1 MQFQGGKKMFS
12 KKVLVIKQTSEN
24 YSSMNKP
31 ACGICRLEKE
41 NDLLTVFLSLVGF
54 TALNSGEYR
63 LFIVSDDKTVVKKDL
78 GKNPASAAIPIISGL
93 SLEKGLS
100 AGLWTVKND
109 IPLLIAYGKSEEA
122 TLTFKDYG
130 AVVVNE
136 IIAERKLRE
145 REKEFTL
152 PVVEKTE
159 ENPETESAT
168 KQHTVP
174 QLFRLYDDEAVATEN
189 YYDENQDIQQKL
201 SAIKELSYE
210 YMRRKNDDGDGLRT
224 QKEREGEKDLNLS
237 QNETD
242 DKGSEVAPY
251 YLTVKDELD
260 GIFDKYPEEQDIEKV
275 ISGSRFAKI
284 YYAEDKYYVV
294 GLIKENDK
302 EKYICYGVPSKYQPT
317 PPKELA
323 GYCCFVP
330 LSIFDLKGDGYFMMF
345 QDAYTGKCVH
355 KG

>member
-1 MQFQGGKKMFS
+1 MFAKKI
-12 KKVLVIKQTSEN
+12 LVIKQTTEG
-24 YSSMNKP
+24 YSSGNKP

-54 TALNSGEYR
+54 TALNKGEYR
-63 LFIVSDDKTVVKKDL
+63 LFIVGDDKTVVKKDL
-78 GKNPASAAIPIISGL
+78 GKTPASAAIPIISGL

-100 AGLWTVKND
+100 AGLWTVEND
-109 IPLLIAYGKSEEA
+109 IPLIVAYGKSEDA
-122 TLTFKDYG
+122 ALTFKDYG

-152 PVVEKTE
+152 PDTEKTD
-159 ENPETESAT
+159 ESTDTAT
-168 KQHTVP
+168 DFEGQAAP

-189 YYDENQDIQQKL
+189 YYDENKELAQKL

-210 YMRRKNDDGDGLRT
+210 YIRRKNDDGDGVRT
-224 QKEREGEKDLNLS
+224 QKERESEKDLNLS
-237 QNETD
+237 QNEAD
-242 DKGSEVAPY
+242 DKGSKAVPY

-260 GIFDKYPEEQDIEKV
+260 GIFDKYPEEQELEKA

-284 YYAEDKYYVV
+284 YYADDKYYVV
-294 GLIKENDK
+294 GVIKENQK
-302 EKYICYGVPSKYQPT
+302 EKYICYGVPSKYRSS

-355 KG
+355 KS